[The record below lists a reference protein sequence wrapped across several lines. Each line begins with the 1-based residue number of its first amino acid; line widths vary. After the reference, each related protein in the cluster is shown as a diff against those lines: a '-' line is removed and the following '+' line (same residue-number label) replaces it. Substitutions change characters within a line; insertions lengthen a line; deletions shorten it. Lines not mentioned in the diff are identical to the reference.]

1 MTASDAPAVVFF
13 DLGDTLGTPVL
24 SPPPYHLVGFNVFP
38 FAQSVLGE
46 LQRRGL
52 RLGVISNTGDD
63 GGPAVN
69 EVLRAAG
76 LLTYFDPSL
85 LIYSKDV
92 GLTKDSPE
100 IFRRAAERA
109 GFADAPSRCLFVG
122 EDAKER
128 GFALDAGW
136 RVAPHPLLVS
146 EVLAGQQLQYIRITV
161 PARDVGSNWRDA
173 LRALPLVPL
182 HVTGSQGTTVYAVTS
197 LRVVPTI
204 MNMRFELEL
213 LGAADAPLRTDLYI
227 LRDDA
232 AAASGFLST
241 RGESAR
247 FFASNDDARLVLSS
261 TAEGLVVALPP
272 ERSLEEFH
280 FDDARHGHTIK
291 LLPDPSLLEPFR
303 ADDPAIA
310 GMDKAVG
317 CSVRTIGPHPPGIPG
332 ARANDRRG
340 PAGPGRTLWRQASDV
355 GGSPGRDRQPAY
367 FPCRK
372 RGRDEVRR
380 PRVSICRPGKIDCA
394 AAQVHAR
401 RPAIVQRRSGTG
413 RRVAGIGTRDG
424 PPRFHGGLQHPVR
437 CRS

>member
-1 MTASDAPAVVFF
+1 MTASDTPAVVFF

-76 LLTYFDPSL
+76 LLSYFDPSL

-109 GFADAPSRCLFVG
+109 GFADAPRRCLFVG

-161 PARDVGSNWRDA
+161 PARNAASNWRDA
-173 LRALPLVPL
+173 LRA
-182 HVTGSQGTTVYAVTS
+182 
-197 LRVVPTI
+197 
-204 MNMRFELEL
+204 
-213 LGAADAPLRTDLYI
+213 
-227 LRDDA
+227 
-232 AAASGFLST
+232 
-241 RGESAR
+241 
-247 FFASNDDARLVLSS
+247 
-261 TAEGLVVALPP
+261 
-272 ERSLEEFH
+272 
-280 FDDARHGHTIK
+280 
-291 LLPDPSLLEPFR
+291 
-303 ADDPAIA
+303 
-310 GMDKAVG
+310 
-317 CSVRTIGPHPPGIPG
+317 
-332 ARANDRRG
+332 
-340 PAGPGRTLWRQASDV
+340 
-355 GGSPGRDRQPAY
+355 
-367 FPCRK
+367 
-372 RGRDEVRR
+372 
-380 PRVSICRPGKIDCA
+380 
-394 AAQVHAR
+394 
-401 RPAIVQRRSGTG
+401 
-413 RRVAGIGTRDG
+413 
-424 PPRFHGGLQHPVR
+424 
-437 CRS
+437 